1 MDIAGKSVLILG
13 GYGLVGQAVAR
24 RLLREAPRKIIL
36 LSLRREEAEEAVAA
50 VRDEAREAGDGG
62 AGVALEAAWG
72 DVFTFTD
79 IKDAPRKDVYAD
91 PKQRARLIES
101 VIAPLTA
108 GAASQYYLHELIT
121 AAKPEIIVDAVNTAT
136 GIAYQDIYRTS
147 GQAWGAL
154 QSGGPLQEHLEML
167 LMTDYVPQLIRHVQV
182 LYQAMVEA
190 GTGAY
195 VKIGTSGT
203 GGMGLNIPY
212 THSEEKPSRVLLSKS
227 ALAGAH
233 TLLLFLMARTPGG
246 PITKEIKPA
255 AAIAWKRIGYGEIV
269 RGGRPIVLYDPG
281 EAEDLRP
288 GQSFRPL
295 DPARGRSTGQTLHS
309 VFVDTGENGIFSL
322 EEFSAITTGE
332 QMEFVTPEEIADVVV
347 RELMGGNTGHDVINA
362 LDNAVMGPTYRAG
375 MMRHWAL
382 EKLLA
387 LERKHNVR
395 SVAFE
400 NLGPPRLS
408 KLLFE
413 ADLLRRCYRTM
424 DAVRTASPAD
434 MSRRL
439 AAEIAGDPACAREIV
454 SIGIPVL
461 LPDSRLL
468 RGPECKVPPAL
479 PGEEEQEVTPER
491 VEAWAWSGWVD
502 LREGNLAAW
511 RERFQRIAGDMM
523 AIPRSDTS
531 SRFLRDA
538 QFWGP
543 EGLIQ
548 PGKVVGWIFGIEEQ
562 GARMK

>member
-1 MDIAGKSVLILG
+1 M
-13 GYGLVGQAVAR
+13 GQAVAR
-24 RLLREAPRKIIL
+24 RLLRESPRRLIL
-36 LSLRREEAEEAVAA
+36 LSLRREEAEEAVATLA
-50 VRDEAREAGDGG
+50 PEAG
-62 AGVALEAAWG
+62 GVALEPAWG
-72 DVFTFTD
+72 DVFAFAEV
-79 IKDAPRKDVYAD
+79 KDRPRRETYAD
-91 PKQRARLIES
+91 PAMRARLIES
-101 VIAPLTA
+101 VVEPLSE
-108 GAASQYYLHELIT
+108 AAAARYYLYQLVT
-121 AAKPEIIVDAVNTAT
+121 GRRPDVIVDSVNTAT
-136 GIAYQDIYRTS
+136 GIAYQDIYKTS
-147 GQAWGAL
+147 RLAYQAL
-154 QSGGPLQEHLEML
+154 QQGADLRESLETML
-167 LMTDYVPQLIRHVQV
+167 LTDYVPQLIRHVQV
-182 LYQAMVEA
+182 FYQAMVKA
-190 GTGAY
+190 GTGVY

-255 AAIAWKRIGYGEIV
+255 AAIAWKRIGFGEIL
-269 RGGRPIVLYDPG
+269 RAGRPVALYDPG
-281 EAEDLRP
+281 EPEALVP
-288 GQSFRPL
+288 GASFRPL
-295 DPARGRSTGQTLHS
+295 DPDRGRPTGQTLKS
-309 VFVDTGENGIFSL
+309 VFIDTGENGIFSL

-332 QMEFVTPEEIADVVV
+332 QMEFVTTEEIADVVA
-347 RELMGGNTGHDVINA
+347 REIMGGNTGHDVINA

-387 LERKHNVR
+387 LERRHQVH

-413 ADLLRRCYRTM
+413 CDLLRRCYRTM
-424 DAVRTASPAD
+424 EAVRQAAPLD
-434 MSRRL
+434 MSGRL
-439 AAEIAGDPACAREIV
+439 AAELARDRAYAREIV

-461 LPDSRLL
+461 LPDGRLL
-468 RGPECKVPPAL
+468 RGPECKVPAVL
-479 PGEEEQEVTPER
+479 PGEEEQPVTPER
-491 VEAWAWSGWVD
+491 VETWAWAGWVD
-502 LREGNLAAW
+502 LREGNLAQW
-511 RERFQRIAGDMM
+511 RDRFQRIADDMR
-523 AIPRSDTS
+523 AIPAADSS

-548 PGKVVGWIFGIEEQ
+548 PGKVVGWIFGTEEQ

>member
-1 MDIAGKSVLILG
+1 MDIKDRDVLILG

-24 RLLREAPRKIIL
+24 RLIPASPRRMIL

-50 VRDEAREAGDGG
+50 LQPERGTV
-62 AGVALEAAWG
+62 VLQPAWG
-72 DVFTFTD
+72 DIFTLTD
-79 IKDAPRKDVYAD
+79 LKDRPRREVYGD
-91 PKQRARLIES
+91 RVMRARLIES
-101 VIAPLTA
+101 LLDTLTEE
-108 GAASQYYLHELIT
+108 AASEYFLYQLVTGER
-121 AAKPEIIVDAVNTAT
+121 PDIIVDCVNTAT
-136 GIAYQDIYRTS
+136 GIAYQDIYETS
-147 GQAWGAL
+147 RQAYQAVRQGEDL
-154 QSGGPLQEHLEML
+154 REPLEML
-167 LMTDYVPQLIRHVQV
+167 LATENVPQLIRHVQV
-182 LYQAMVEA
+182 LYQSMVRA
-190 GTGAY
+190 GTSAY
-195 VKIGTSGT
+195 IKIGTSGT

-255 AAIAWKRIGYGEIV
+255 AAIAWKRIGYGEIL
-269 RGGRPIVLYDPG
+269 RGGRPVVLYDPG
-281 EAEDLRP
+281 EPEELVP
-288 GQSFRPL
+288 GRSFRPH
-295 DPARGRSTGQTLHS
+295 DPGHGRSTGQTLKS
-309 VFVDTGENGIFSL
+309 VFIDTGENGIFSL

-347 RELMGGNTGHDVINA
+347 REVMGGNTGHDVINA

-387 LERKHNVR
+387 LERRHNVH

-413 ADLLRRCYRTM
+413 ADLLRRCYRAM
-424 DAVRTASPAD
+424 DAVRTAEPAD

-439 AAEIAGDPACAREIV
+439 AAEVTGDPLCAREIV

-461 LPDSRLL
+461 LPDGRLL
-468 RGPECKVPPAL
+468 RGPECKVPAAL
-479 PGEEEQEVTPER
+479 PGEEEQEITPDR
-491 VEAWAWSGWVD
+491 VETWARAGWVD
-502 LREGNLAAW
+502 LRASNLTLW
-511 RERFQRIAGDMM
+511 RDRFQRICDDMQ
-523 AIPRSDTS
+523 AIPATDTS

>member
-1 MDIAGKSVLILG
+1 MT
-13 GYGLVGQAVAR
+13 
-24 RLLREAPRKIIL
+24 L

-50 VRDEAREAGDGG
+50 LEPERGT
-62 AGVALEAAWG
+62 VALQPAWG
-72 DVFTFTD
+72 DVFTLGD
-79 IKDAPRKDVYAD
+79 LKDRPRRDVYSD
-91 PKQRARLIES
+91 RVLRGRLIES
-101 VIAPLTA
+101 LLDTLTEE
-108 GAASQYYLHELIT
+108 AAAEYYLYQLIT
-121 AAKPEIIVDAVNTAT
+121 AERPDIIVDCVNTAT
-136 GIAYQDIYRTS
+136 GIAYQDIYKTS
-147 GQAWGAL
+147 RQAWQAL
-154 QSGGPLQEHLEML
+154 RQGEDLREPLEML
-167 LMTDYVPQLIRHVQV
+167 LATDYVPQLIRHVQV
-182 LYQAMVEA
+182 LYQSMVRA

-233 TLLLFLMARTPGG
+233 TLLLFLLARTPGG

-255 AAIAWKRIGYGEIV
+255 AAIAWKRIGYGEIL
-269 RGGRPIVLYDPG
+269 RGGRPVVLYDPG
-281 EAEDLRP
+281 EPEAVVPGRP
-288 GQSFRPL
+288 FRPL
-295 DPARGRSTGQTLHS
+295 DPAQGRSTGKTLHS
-309 VFVDTGENGIFSL
+309 VFIDTGENGIFSL

-387 LERKHNVR
+387 LERKHGVR

-424 DAVRTASPAD
+424 EAARVAAPAE

-439 AAEIAGDPACAREIV
+439 AAEVAGEAACAREIV
-454 SIGIPVL
+454 SIGIPIL
-461 LPDSRLL
+461 LPDGRLL
-468 RGPECKVPPAL
+468 RGPECKVPVAL
-479 PGEEEQEVTPER
+479 PGEEEQEITAER
-491 VEAWAWSGWVD
+491 LEVWSDAGWVD
-502 LREGNLAAW
+502 LREGNMAAW
-511 RERFQRIAGDMM
+511 RERFQRIHDDML
-523 AIPRSDTS
+523 AIPPADSS

-548 PGKVVGWIFGIEEQ
+548 PGKVVGWIFGIQEQ